1 MKLLGAVVIR
11 GRRLFQSFGKWTIL
25 SVINTTFQT
34 ILINTTFR
42 GVALIRGEV
51 LISLWI
57 PKGAA
62 LIWGPALIRGNKII
76 IKFYNL
82 RVQIF
87 KQGQSSSR
95 QKNDC
100 FFQQVLR
107 QNVRWFLSQHKK
119 TLLNRGFIPRRI
131 KRSSV
136 PLKKDTKDF

>member
-11 GRRLFQSFGKWTIL
+11 ERRLFQSFGKWTIL

-51 LISLWI
+51 LISLWM
-57 PKGAA
+57 PQGAT
-62 LIWGPALIRGNKII
+62 LIWGPALITGNKVI

-82 RVQIF
+82 RVQMF
-87 KQGQSSSR
+87 KQGESSSW

-107 QNVRWFLSQHKK
+107 QNVRRFLSWHKK
-119 TLLNRGFIPRRI
+119 KLLNRGFIPRR
-131 KRSSV
+131 RERPSV
-136 PLKKDTKDF
+136 PLKKDTRDF